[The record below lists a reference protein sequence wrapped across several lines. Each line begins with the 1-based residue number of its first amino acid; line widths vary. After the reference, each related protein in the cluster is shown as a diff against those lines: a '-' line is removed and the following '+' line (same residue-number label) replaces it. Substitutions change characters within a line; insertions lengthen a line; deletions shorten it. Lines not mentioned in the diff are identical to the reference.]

1 MRDKFIRAPQQLD
14 SWRHSGQQRLVGLY
28 DLWRAN
34 SGLYDKSVDRYLQSS
49 EMINRTLLVEDQ
61 PNIGLTLKFS
71 GDGFSIYDNFK
82 LKQMVGRRLTDQP
95 DPQYGQWTAVSY
107 LECMQKGDPLAD
119 DIDAIIEAEGHDS
132 RRRRYQRL
140 ILRWRDGNGGCFL
153 SGSSLVTPHI
163 SVPLGLEGARSVSS
177 V

>member
-1 MRDKFIRAPQQLD
+1 
-14 SWRHSGQQRLVGLY
+14 
-28 DLWRAN
+28 
-34 SGLYDKSVDRYLQSS
+34 
-49 EMINRTLLVEDQ
+49 
-61 PNIGLTLKFS
+61 
-71 GDGFSIYDNFK
+71 
-82 LKQMVGRRLTDQP
+82 MVGRRLTDQP

-163 SVPLGLEGARSVSS
+163 SVGSEERRVGKEGVSKCRYWWLRDD
-177 V
+177 